1 MKKTVKSAELKGN
14 DLQQY
19 INNVRKE
26 VERDLNSDV
35 NSIDWDMDNNTVYLT
50 VEFKNMFQKQFPFEA
65 WRFTG
70 EPAYFDYDVD
80 IIVDTVRNYMK
91 SEEMEGYESLRY
103 KFIKSKSVLDS
114 DGFYTDYTMYYDTES
129 DQYIFIFGDNDLY
142 DPATSDWDWTCEG
155 ERQANEWFDS
165 YNGFADDEDAWIDD
179 IEECQDIMSDWNIE
193 DQIDAPDTI
202 GKLNPGD
209 KFVNRNGVVVE
220 IIEPDRLGHVQFKI
234 GDEVKSGNEK
244 SIQQML
250 YRNNYMRKIETSQEF
265 VDMGT
270 DLEYWYFTT
279 HGVQPGSVPKG
290 LNIIKI
296 VDAPEGSYFL
306 TDKVIT
312 TKALHEYDIK
322 ERAPKNVE
330 ASSVPGG
337 RYWEPGWEDANDED
351 AHYIYITADSWD
363 EFIQEIEEETGLK
376 LDSAYKRRH
385 SGDDYFEF
393 VDDLGNIF
401 SATYTQYNDGSFEF
415 RGESLK
421 TL

>member
-1 MKKTVKSAELKGN
+1 MKQMVEAAELKGN

-19 INNVRKE
+19 IDNVRKE
-26 VERDLNSDV
+26 VERDLNPDV

-50 VEFKNMFQKQFPFEA
+50 VEFKNGVSESFPFEA

-80 IIVDTVRNYMK
+80 IIVDAVRNYMK

-103 KFIKSKSVLDS
+103 KFIKSKRVLDS

-142 DPATSDWDWTCEG
+142 DPETSDWDWTCEG
-155 ERQANEWFDS
+155 ERQANEWFDG

-179 IEECQDIMSDWNIE
+179 VEECQDIMSDWNIE

-220 IIEPDRLGHVQFKI
+220 IIEPDRLGHIQFKI

-250 YRNNYMRKIETSQEF
+250 YRNNYMRKIETSED
-265 VDMGT
+265 VNSG
-270 DLEYWYFTT
+270 Y
-279 HGVQPGSVPKG
+279 SVGKSA
-290 LNIIKI
+290 
-296 VDAPEGSYFL
+296 D
-306 TDKVIT
+306 
-312 TKALHEYDIK
+312 
-322 ERAPKNVE
+322 
-330 ASSVPGG
+330 
-337 RYWEPGWEDANDED
+337 
-351 AHYIYITADSWD
+351 YIYVIADSWE
-363 EFIQEIEEETGLK
+363 EFIREVEKETGLK

-385 SGDDYFEF
+385 GGDDYFEF
-393 VDDLGNIF
+393 VDDLGNTF
-401 SATYTQYNDGSFEF
+401 SATYNQYNDGSFEF

>member
-1 MKKTVKSAELKGN
+1 MKKVVKAADLKGN

-26 VERDLNSDV
+26 VERDLNPDV
-35 NSIDWDMDNNTVYLT
+35 NSIDWDMNNNTVYLT
-50 VEFKNMFQKQFPFEA
+50 VEFKNGVSEAFPFEA

-80 IIVDTVRNYMK
+80 IIVDAVRNYMK
-91 SEEMEGYESLRY
+91 SEEMEGYESPRY
-103 KFIKSKSVLDS
+103 KFIKSKRVLDS

-165 YNGFADDEDAWIDD
+165 YNGFDEDDYDWHDD
-179 IEECQDIMSDWNIE
+179 IESCDDILSSE
-193 DQIDAPDTI
+193 
-202 GKLNPGD
+202 
-209 KFVNRNGVVVE
+209 
-220 IIEPDRLGHVQFKI
+220 
-234 GDEVKSGNEK
+234 
-244 SIQQML
+244 
-250 YRNNYMRKIETSQEF
+250 EF

-270 DLEYWYFTT
+270 GLEYWYFTT

-296 VDAPEGSYFL
+296 VDKPEGSYFL
-306 TDKVIT
+306 TDRVIT
-312 TKALHEYDIK
+312 TKALKEYDIK
-322 ERAPKNVE
+322 ERAPKDIE
-330 ASSVPGG
+330 ASSIPGG
-337 RYWEPGWEDANDED
+337 RYWEPGWEDANAED
-351 AHYIYITADSWD
+351 APYIHITADSWD

-385 SGDDYFEF
+385 RGDDYFEF
-393 VDDLGNIF
+393 VDDLGNTF